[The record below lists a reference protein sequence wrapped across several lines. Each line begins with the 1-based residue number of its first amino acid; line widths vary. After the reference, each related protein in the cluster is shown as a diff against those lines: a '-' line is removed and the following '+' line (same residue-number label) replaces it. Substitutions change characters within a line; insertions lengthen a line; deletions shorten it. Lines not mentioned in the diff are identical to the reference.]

1 MINVNDFKNGMTIK
15 IDNNIFQIIEFQ
27 HVKPGKGPAFVRTKI
42 KNLRTGATI
51 ENTFNAGIKV
61 ETARID
67 KKDMQFLYSMGNTYY
82 FMNMDDY
89 EQIEVDGSL
98 LGEEKNYLK
107 ENMNINMTSYEGEI
121 IGLTLPDKV
130 ELKVVSTEPAVK
142 GNTTSSAMK
151 DAKLESGYVVK
162 VPIFIDQDE
171 IVVISTKDGK
181 YVSRA

>member
-15 IDNNIFQIIEFQ
+15 IDNNIFQILEFQ

-51 ENTFNAGIKV
+51 DNTFNAGIKV
-61 ETARID
+61 ETARIE

-82 FMNMDDY
+82 FMNMEDY
-89 EQIEVDGSL
+89 EQIEVDGDSL
-98 LGEEKNYLK
+98 GVEKNYLK
-107 ENMNINMTSYEGEI
+107 ENMNINIATYEGEI
-121 IGLTLPDKV
+121 IGITLADKV

-151 DAKLESGYVVK
+151 DATLESGYVIK

-171 IVVISTKDGK
+171 VIVISTKDGK